1 MKTELFDAVRHEEA
15 YSDFSQFWKGAE
27 NIPDKTNVKPTPY
40 ILRNSMELVRFY
52 NRIYE
57 LPLQWAYN
65 INSIEQS

>member
-27 NIPDKTNVKPTPY
+27 NIPNKTNVKPTPY
-40 ILRNSMELVRFY
+40 TLRDSMELVRFY
-52 NRIYE
+52 SRIYQ
-57 LPLQWAYN
+57 LLLQWGYS